1 MALNTPISLVCW
13 KMFADIL
20 ALKEKRHRNIVIA
33 MITSKISFK
42 SLSTFAKE
50 FDVVGVLTMTSKVE
64 GSEAASAFYN
74 SMAKA

>member
-1 MALNTPISLVCW
+1 M
-13 KMFADIL
+13 
-20 ALKEKRHRNIVIA
+20 IA

-74 SMAKA
+74 SMAKS